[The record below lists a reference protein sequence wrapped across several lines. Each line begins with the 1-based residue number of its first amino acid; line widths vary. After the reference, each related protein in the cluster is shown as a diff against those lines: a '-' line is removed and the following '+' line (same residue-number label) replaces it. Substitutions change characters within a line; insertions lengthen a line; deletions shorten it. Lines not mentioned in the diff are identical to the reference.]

1 MMVSLLSSSPINM
14 TSVAEEE
21 DGKEEGD
28 AAMPAKKQLPL
39 AGEGEEVP
47 SHSSNNCI
55 LVEM

>member
-14 TSVAEEE
+14 TSAEE